1 MKILLTGATGFLG
14 SHLLKKFVSE
24 KYNVVILKRSTSNV
38 YRIENELKEVKSYDV
53 DRVEL
58 SQVFEENEKFDAIV
72 HTATCYGRQHESILQ
87 MEKTNLI
94 FPLKLLEN
102 AVQFECSQFFN
113 TDTTL
118 KRTLNY
124 YALSKKQFVDWGMQ
138 LAKEKK
144 IRFYNL
150 RLEHMYGEM
159 DDKNKFIPFIIHQ
172 CRLNKP
178 IINLTEGNQRRDFI
192 YIENVI
198 EMYDFLLK
206 QSVLKTIYFDEF
218 DIGTSNPISIKK
230 VVENIHQLTRS
241 KSKLNFGAVPYRK
254 NETMYSS
261 ADSKKLLDL
270 GFDFSKIVSFEQG
283 IRKII

>member
-102 AVQFECSQFFN
+102 AVQ
-113 TDTTL
+113 
-118 KRTLNY
+118 
-124 YALSKKQFVDWGMQ
+124 
-138 LAKEKK
+138 
-144 IRFYNL
+144 
-150 RLEHMYGEM
+150 
-159 DDKNKFIPFIIHQ
+159 
-172 CRLNKP
+172 
-178 IINLTEGNQRRDFI
+178 
-192 YIENVI
+192 
-198 EMYDFLLK
+198 LLK
-206 QSVLKTIYFDEF
+206 TDGRLV
-218 DIGTSNPISIKK
+218 
-230 VVENIHQLTRS
+230 
-241 KSKLNFGAVPYRK
+241 
-254 NETMYSS
+254 YS
-261 ADSKKLLDL
+261 
-270 GFDFSKIVSFEQG
+270 
-283 IRKII
+283 